1 MKTRVLI
8 LHTSVGYGIKITAKG
23 ICDRLLSSEEFSP
36 RVEDVQEIEKGLSV
50 SVMQKVYLTIIER
63 MSWLWGFLYNA
74 RLVMWVMLPLR
85 KWIASFKANRTL
97 KILREYQPAVVISTQ
112 AAPTGIVAYLK
123 AKGLYRGK
131 LVAAFS
137 DYHLHRFWLF
147 DEVDLYMCNIQEQA
161 DQLRAMGVTPDR
173 IVVTGMP
180 VLEKYLKKVP
190 REDACASFG
199 LLTSMPVVL
208 MSGGRRGLIA
218 SKEIFLR
225 LLRSPKSFQVVVVAG
240 KNEEL
245 KAELEKI
252 SAPARHPVKI
262 LGFVDNQDLLM
273 DAASLIISK
282 PGGPTIAEAVS
293 KRLPVIITDAH
304 PGHEE
309 ANKDYLVR
317 QGVAGYGRIPR
328 EVVYLVEQALE
339 GKQINQQEQ
348 AFRLLIEPKNRKTV
362 VEALKLIRPEPKG
375 LTIKNYQA

>member
-8 LHTSVGYGIKITAKG
+8 LHTSVGYGIKITAQG
-23 ICDRLLSSEEFSP
+23 IYDRLKASAEFDP
-36 RVEDVQEIEKGLSV
+36 RIEDVQEMEKSFSV
-50 SVMQKVYLTIIER
+50 SLLQKVYLMVIEKI
-63 MSWLWGFLYNA
+63 SWLWGVLYNSPV
-74 RLVMWVMLPLR
+74 VMWIMLPLR
-85 KWIASFKANRTL
+85 KWIASFKAERTL
-97 KILREYQPAVVISTQ
+97 RVLREYQPAMVISTQ

-123 AKGLYRGK
+123 SKGLYRGK

-137 DYHLHRFWLF
+137 DYHLHKFWLF

-161 DQLRAMGVTPDR
+161 DQLRTMGVTPDR

-180 VLEKYLKKVP
+180 VLDKYLKQAP
-190 REDACASFG
+190 RDEACAQFG

-225 LLRSPKSFQVVVVAG
+225 LLRSPKSFQVAVVAG

-245 KAELEKI
+245 KEELAKI

-262 LGFVDNQDLLM
+262 LGFVENQDVLM
-273 DAASLIISK
+273 SAASLIISK

-309 ANKDYLVR
+309 ANKNYLVR
-317 QGVAGYGRIPR
+317 NGVAGYGRIPR
-328 EVVYLVEQALE
+328 EVAFLVEQVLE

-362 VEALKLIRPEPKG
+362 VEALLLISPEPKG